1 MARIRNAKKGSEALG
16 KKADAQI
23 WRIAVYIRLSREDGN
38 DESESVVNQKKIL
51 TEYLEKHFEDQYVV
65 VDYYMDDGLTG
76 TDDTR
81 KEFMRLIHDIDLSEV
96 NCMVV
101 KTLARAFRNY
111 SDQGYYLEYFFP
123 QKNVRFISVGDPV
136 IDTYKNPDI
145 ITGLEVPITGL
156 MNDRY
161 SARTSSDI
169 RRTFNMKRRN
179 GEFIGAF
186 PPYGYLKD
194 PENKNR
200 LILDPEIASLK
211 REMRGW
217 IVQDGMSLGGVARKL
232 NELGVPN
239 PTAYKHK
246 LGWQYCNPL
255 VKENDGL
262 WVGTSV
268 KHVLLNQVNLGHMV
282 QGKQRVVSYKVHD
295 KIRVPEEDWFI
306 VHNTHEPTFTQEEYD
321 ALENV
326 LARDTRTPNGSKT
339 VHLFSGF
346 LRCSDCNKALQR
358 RTSKGHTYYACRT
371 HTEKSKERCTK
382 HSIRLDILEEA
393 VLQSVR
399 MQIALIENL
408 AEVIEEINQ
417 RVDINTQS
425 SRIESLLKARHQELA
440 KMKNAA
446 DSLYVDW
453 KAGELTAEDYRRMK
467 QKFDDKV
474 NQIAEVIANL
484 EEEQRVAQQGVTAE
498 SDLFL
503 AFAKHGNI
511 AKLDRGVLI
520 ALVDTIYVHEDK
532 GITIK
537 YRYAD
542 QYERTLEYIE
552 ANMDSETQEEKPT
565 S

>member
-1 MARIRNAKKGSEALG
+1 LARIRNAKKGSEALG